1 MTGCSDRHWS
11 CDVDDTSSFAGG
23 QVICPSRGGIYILSG
38 LEANGSMTKTFQKVF
53 KYAAYI
59 IAHKYNKILYY
70 LKADNLQATV
80 MEVLPQT
87 LVVPEKRV

>member
-1 MTGCSDRHWS
+1 
-11 CDVDDTSSFAGG
+11 
-23 QVICPSRGGIYILSG
+23 
-38 LEANGSMTKTFQKVF
+38 MTKTFQKVF